1 MFSAAGLAAQL
12 EFMGLHVVVSQH
24 DIPDVVLRQQ
34 LDRQNCRQEVVEPRP
49 WRRVGRIHDLGRA
62 VGQGD
67 GEPHRSVA
75 SIRPRPFLV
84 RVPVTLA
91 VRGRPPHGPQLVE

>member
-1 MFSAAGLAAQL
+1 MVTP
-12 EFMGLHVVVSQH
+12 EN

-49 WRRVGRIHDLGRA
+49 RRRVGRMHDLGRA

-67 GEPHRSVA
+67 GEPHRSVT

-84 RVPVTLA
+84 RVPVAFA
-91 VRGRPPHGPQLVE
+91 VRGRPSNGPQLVE

>member
-1 MFSAAGLAAQL
+1 MLIRDSVGFWSTGMFSAAGLAVQL

-62 VGQGD
+62 VG
-67 GEPHRSVA
+67 
-75 SIRPRPFLV
+75 
-84 RVPVTLA
+84 
-91 VRGRPPHGPQLVE
+91 